1 MEVALANGDQL
12 LRVTLYLLLNI
23 SEEVRIQM
31 KMRQKGIIK
40 ILIECLKQDRS
51 EEVQILVV
59 SFMKRLSLFIE
70 NITEMA
76 ELGVVKHL
84 DKLIPCEH
92 DDLQVLEDNSV

>member
-1 MEVALANGDQL
+1 M
-12 LRVTLYLLLNI
+12 
-23 SEEVRIQM
+23 
-31 KMRQKGIIK
+31 
-40 ILIECLKQDRS
+40 
-51 EEVQILVV
+51 VV

-92 DDLQVLEDNSV
+92 DDLQGLADN